1 MVLNIITLA
10 ACVVLI
16 LIFRRLDRS
25 NLKLIKLKRYSD
37 KIQKDFKKLTE
48 NEGRRLDDA
57 TIEMDILLKKAAAV
71 SVGLKESIID
81 IEGKLKG
88 LSIEKSNLKKVEED
102 LRVVSQAARDVN
114 QQIEFIS
121 ATRESFSEVTKRI
134 GVLNE
139 NIANLDS
146 STAAIIESFNNKV
159 RERSRELTAEISL
172 QTGKLKE
179 STRDIEERLR
189 DFALILEDTR
199 DKNAAETRA
208 EIEQMGIKIQN
219 LNAIFSDL
227 ENTAFSEV
235 KNFSDRLK
243 KDIQATYDK
252 LDADIERAYGRL
264 KSVEANIDDSKA
276 KLITTFEEEVNKIR
290 TELDNL
296 SIHAISK
303 KDDIVK
309 AARAE
314 AEEIKTKIDDFSGK
328 YNELETKLVATAEDK
343 MGRLIDEY
351 RSIETRFES
360 LSDKL
365 TAFEEQF
372 GLSLNS
378 QMDKTKTE
386 FAAMEK
392 RLADIRA
399 EILDYEEKQKVFSRT
414 DQLIDKVDKS
424 VEQFNRVIKDSKEEA
439 RNLERFIG
447 DLGKLKEIRKEVE
460 REIKIFQARRE
471 KVASFEGEIKTLLDT
486 TDFVTH
492 KVQSLEERM
501 GSIDQVNGRIDALA
515 RTHASEA
522 RINELQ
528 EYETSIAKN
537 LESVHKADLL
547 IQAIDGQIKSFQK
560 TMDRGDKRIDKMNQ
574 YLQSIEEKTLILKTK
589 EQEIRDVK
597 DKFTELDSLSE
608 HMEKRID
615 QINAMFQ
622 KIESMRSDVDETDS
636 RLKTMFT
643 ETDRKM
649 RQLADFLHAV
659 ESAGPI
665 AKQMKGELPI
675 DKSINEGMVR
685 TVRELSRKG
694 WSSNEIAKKL
704 LIDEN
709 SIRFIINTTSM

>member
-235 KNFSDRLK
+235 KNFSDRP
-243 KDIQATYDK
+243 
-252 LDADIERAYGRL
+252 R
-264 KSVEANIDDSKA
+264 
-276 KLITTFEEEVNKIR
+276 R
-290 TELDNL
+290 T
-296 SIHAISK
+296 
-303 KDDIVK
+303 
-309 AARAE
+309 
-314 AEEIKTKIDDFSGK
+314 
-328 YNELETKLVATAEDK
+328 
-343 MGRLIDEY
+343 
-351 RSIETRFES
+351 
-360 LSDKL
+360 
-365 TAFEEQF
+365 
-372 GLSLNS
+372 
-378 QMDKTKTE
+378 
-386 FAAMEK
+386 
-392 RLADIRA
+392 
-399 EILDYEEKQKVFSRT
+399 SR
-414 DQLIDKVDKS
+414 
-424 VEQFNRVIKDSKEEA
+424 R
-439 RNLERFIG
+439 
-447 DLGKLKEIRKEVE
+447 
-460 REIKIFQARRE
+460 
-471 KVASFEGEIKTLLDT
+471 
-486 TDFVTH
+486 
-492 KVQSLEERM
+492 
-501 GSIDQVNGRIDALA
+501 
-515 RTHASEA
+515 
-522 RINELQ
+522 
-528 EYETSIAKN
+528 
-537 LESVHKADLL
+537 
-547 IQAIDGQIKSFQK
+547 
-560 TMDRGDKRIDKMNQ
+560 
-574 YLQSIEEKTLILKTK
+574 
-589 EQEIRDVK
+589 
-597 DKFTELDSLSE
+597 
-608 HMEKRID
+608 
-615 QINAMFQ
+615 
-622 KIESMRSDVDETDS
+622 
-636 RLKTMFT
+636 
-643 ETDRKM
+643 
-649 RQLADFLHAV
+649 
-659 ESAGPI
+659 P
-665 AKQMKGELPI
+665 
-675 DKSINEGMVR
+675 
-685 TVRELSRKG
+685 
-694 WSSNEIAKKL
+694 
-704 LIDEN
+704 
-709 SIRFIINTTSM
+709 TTSSTPTSNAPTGGSRASRRTSTIPRRSSSPPSRRR